1 MVIIKFKN
9 ILNVSLSIYA
19 ALCIA
24 AIYYYTL
31 ESEGGLQFGN
41 LSIVAFCLLLA
52 LPLVLWELFHSDFIL
67 RVLTSCLIVSLVI
80 LNITSQ
86 IVSNHVL
93 QMVYYLGFIFM
104 LLLSKF
110 LARSFKFTLEF
121 FVLGIG
127 SSTTYLGIQ
136 NWQTA
141 IYPGEERLWRSIPWH
156 NPSGIIA
163 SMLMFASIG
172 LMLKSFKNRKMAF
185 LALPVYFGLTLLF
198 ALELYLSGSRGAILL
213 SIFALLVY
221 IVVNLKENK
230 KLLGISVLL
239 MLAILPAAGLANSNT
254 GGFDDTGEIYMGSAD
269 SEGSVASTGLLSRS
283 SSATGNFTSR
293 IRYWN
298 SALNMFIDSP
308 LKGQGLGSWE
318 SVIWKFRAPGE
329 DLSTATHND
338 FLQALAEGGLLL
350 FIPFVLLILYLFTKV
365 FNSLRRKFN
374 DNKSTFY
381 LQSSVFAGLIVFIL
395 HSNMD
400 FNSRYYLTWYISA
413 LLLGWIM
420 GNEKLNYDSLPNSA
434 INNDVTS
441 LDQELE
447 IQNNQPDIDR
457 GIFLRESKE
466 FNEENITHINNLDSK
481 DKWYKLEKNRNS
493 KIIVPLMISALFA
506 GPALLVIN
514 TISLDGKGL
523 DNYRNYSAQ
532 GIKVPML
539 DPSTAFN
546 STIVLNNAYELSN
559 KKLYNLAILELQL
572 GQKYNPG
579 DSRLK
584 LYELLIESVVN
595 SKASKFEPYLFTED
609 GHYWPTGYLN
619 VLWMYSVLGDKDN
632 FKLYLDKLDDMNY
645 AHLGWEFY
653 ANQNAYYLNSLLY
666 EVKFGDGCSGSK
678 AKTVMQEAEEF
689 MKAGPKHEY
698 LRAIKNYN
706 SVCNTNFNLN

>member
-1 MVIIKFKN
+1 MIIKFKSL
-9 ILNVSLSIYA
+9 LNVFLLIYA

-31 ESEGGLQFGN
+31 DSEGGLQFGN
-41 LSIVAFCLLLA
+41 LSIVAYCLLLS
-52 LPLVLWELFHSDFIL
+52 LPLVLWELHQSDLFL
-67 RVLTSCLIVSLVI
+67 KVLSSCLVVSLVV
-80 LNITSQ
+80 LNLTSQ

-93 QMVYYLGFIFM
+93 QMVYFLGFIVM

-110 LARSFKFTLEF
+110 LARSFKFTLEL
-121 FVLGIG
+121 FVFGIG
-127 SSTTYLGIQ
+127 ASTTLLGIQ

-156 NPSGIIA
+156 NPSGILA
-163 SMLMFASIG
+163 SMLMFASLG
-172 LMLKSFKNRKMAF
+172 LMLKSFKSGKVAF
-185 LALPVYFGLTLLF
+185 LSLPIYFALTSLF
-198 ALELYLSGSRGAILL
+198 ALQLYLSGSRGAILL
-213 SIFALLVY
+213 SVIALFAY
-221 IVVNLKENK
+221 IVINLKENK
-230 KLLGISVLL
+230 KLLVVSLLL

-254 GGFDDTGEIYMGSAD
+254 GGFNDSGEIYMGSANA
-269 SEGSVASTGLLSRS
+269 EGSEASTGLLSRS

-293 IRYWN
+293 IRYWK

-308 LKGQGLGSWE
+308 LTGQGLGSWE

-338 FLQALAEGGLLL
+338 FLQALAEGGLILAL
-350 FIPFVLLILYLFTKV
+350 PFILLILYLFIHV
-365 FNSLRRKFN
+365 FNSLRRSYKDSN
-374 DNKSTFY
+374 SSFY
-381 LQSSVFAGLIVFIL
+381 LQSSVFAGLVVFIL

-400 FNSRYYLTWYISA
+400 FNSRYYLTWFILA
-413 LLLGWIM
+413 LLLGWIL
-420 GNEKLNYDSLPNSA
+420 GNDKLNYNSSFNN
-434 INNDVTS
+434 INSNDAVI
-441 LDQELE
+441 LNQELE
-447 IQNNQPDIDR
+447 MQNTHLNTGRDLLLDE
-457 GIFLRESKE
+457 GKE
-466 FNEENITHINNLDSK
+466 FSEENITTINNTDTK
-481 DKWYKLEKNRNS
+481 AKWYKLEKNRNS
-493 KIIVPLMISALFA
+493 KIILPLMILALFA

-546 STIVLNNAYELSN
+546 STIVLHNAYELSN

-584 LYELLIESVVN
+584 LYELIIESVVN
-595 SKASKFEPYLFTED
+595 KKASKFEPYLFTED

-619 VLWMYSVLGDKDN
+619 VLWMYSVLGDKEN
-632 FKLYLDKLDDMNY
+632 FKLYLDKFDDMNY

-653 ANQNAYYLNSLLY
+653 FNQNSYYINSLLY
-666 EVKFGDGCSGSK
+666 EVKFGDGCSSSK
-678 AKTVMQEAEEF
+678 AKTIMKDAEEF
-689 MKAGPKHEY
+689 MKDGPKHEY

-706 SVCNTNFNLN
+706 SVCNTNFKLY